1 LADTNTVKKKN
12 NLEAKSDCPNTI
24 LWFSKSL
31 RHKASVDISGLHLNN
46 LGAPR
51 LLKTPEN
58 NEKLRRFF
66 FLDLYNLRINYDLLD
81 CWTQEQFFSSP
92 LSCWKKKKKKNLS
105 TKKPEDFFRHRVQFF
120 NSKNNLLCF
129 YIF

>member
-1 LADTNTVKKKN
+1 VTVRT
-12 NLEAKSDCPNTI
+12 L
-24 LWFSKSL
+24 FSGFRSL

-46 LGAPR
+46 PGAPR

-66 FLDLYNLRINYDLLD
+66 FLDLYNLRITTT
-81 CWTQEQFFSSP
+81 CSIVGFKKQFFSSP
-92 LSCWKKKKKKNLS
+92 LSCWKKKNEKKLKDKEARRFVSLNI
-105 TKKPEDFFRHRVQFF
+105 TF
-120 NSKNNLLCF
+120 NSSFQEYLLGF